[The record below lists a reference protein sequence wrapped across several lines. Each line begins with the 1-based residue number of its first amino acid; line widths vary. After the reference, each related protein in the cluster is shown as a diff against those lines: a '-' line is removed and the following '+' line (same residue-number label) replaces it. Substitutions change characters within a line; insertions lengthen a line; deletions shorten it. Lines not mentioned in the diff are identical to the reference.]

1 MVVNN
6 KTQVTLLKKYL
17 EQSIKKKTLQ
27 INNIKI
33 VLTVTHV
40 LVDGG
45 ESSGS
50 LEVAAHVNALFSLMK
65 IQ

>member
-17 EQSIKKKTLQ
+17 EQSIKKTLQ

-50 LEVAAHVNALFSLMK
+50 LVVAAHVNALFSLMK

>member
-17 EQSIKKKTLQ
+17 EQSIKKTLQ

-33 VLTVTHV
+33 VMTVTHV

-50 LEVAAHVNALFSLMK
+50 LVVAAHVNALFSLMK

>member
-17 EQSIKKKTLQ
+17 EQSIKKTLQ

-33 VLTVTHV
+33 VMTVTRV

-50 LEVAAHVNALFSLMK
+50 LVVAAHVNALFSLMK

>member
-1 MVVNN
+1 M
-6 KTQVTLLKKYL
+6 
-17 EQSIKKKTLQ
+17 
-27 INNIKI
+27 
-33 VLTVTHV
+33 TVTHV